1 MTEDGAETDLDLG
14 HYERFIDEDLNKYS
28 NLTSGKTYWNVLNKE
43 RRGEYLGETV
53 QVIPHVT
60 NEIKSFIY
68 NVGNE
73 TSADIV
79 ITEVGGTTGDIESQP
94 FLEAI
99 RQVGLEVGIGNALY
113 IHVCLVPYLSGS
125 DEHKTKPTQHSV
137 KELQG
142 MGIHP
147 DIVVLRCDKPLED
160 SIFKKIAMF
169 CNLKPDCVIENM
181 TLPVLYE
188 APIMLEKSNFSK
200 IVCRELGL
208 DYFENDMDEWEKML
222 EKIHSRK
229 THVSI
234 AIVGKIFQS
243 YEFDCFPDVLP
254 A

>member
-1 MTEDGAETDLDLG
+1 M
-14 HYERFIDEDLNKYS
+14 
-28 NLTSGKTYWNVLNKE
+28 
-43 RRGEYLGETV
+43 
-53 QVIPHVT
+53 
-60 NEIKSFIY
+60 
-68 NVGNE
+68 
-73 TSADIV
+73 
-79 ITEVGGTTGDIESQP
+79 
-94 FLEAI
+94 
-99 RQVGLEVGIGNALY
+99 GIGNALY

-234 AIVGKIFQS
+234 AIVGKHQFIS
-243 YEFDCFPDVLP
+243 IPGIRTLSVTGSAFPRRFSGWFR
-254 A
+254 